1 MPLKVNC
8 WNFASSLIDIN
19 IIIIARSLKI
29 FFLRIDFFFLC
40 WYIAATPN
48 WMQRAL
54 NDLGHTLCSHS
65 PSLRRLT
72 LHSKVNPFNLLIV
85 GGALT
90 VVLTQLLIDLE

>member
-1 MPLKVNC
+1 MQQRP
-8 WNFASSLIDIN
+8 SLWLLVSEMYFVWGTPADVLFC
-19 IIIIARSLKI
+19 LKI
-29 FFLRIDFFFLC
+29 NDIFSLL
-40 WYIAATPN
+40 AATPN

-72 LHSKVNPFNLLIV
+72 LHSKINPFNLLIM

>member
-1 MPLKVNC
+1 
-8 WNFASSLIDIN
+8 
-19 IIIIARSLKI
+19 
-29 FFLRIDFFFLC
+29 
-40 WYIAATPN
+40 
-48 WMQRAL
+48 MQRAL

-72 LHSKVNPFNLLIV
+72 LHSKVNPFNLLVV

>member
-1 MPLKVNC
+1 MRAVTI
-8 WNFASSLIDIN
+8 NFEFSLPGL
-19 IIIIARSLKI
+19 IARSLK
-29 FFLRIDFFFLC
+29 FLSQKLFFFSLLV
-40 WYIAATPN
+40 AATPN